1 MRNLIL
7 MAGAAA
13 IALAAPI
20 HAQGQGRGQGGQGK
34 GQAAERS
41 ERGQG
46 QGRAGNRGRG
56 AERGERAA
64 RPDRGPRGRDMR
76 AERSNRGQEAR
87 DERGNRGGGDADN
100 RERRADRGDARG
112 RGPGRAEDRAERRM
126 EREVRRGERRAERRI
141 ERRAVRVA
149 NPAEIVRLRYA
160 PNRGFVRGCPPGLA
174 RQNAACLPPGQL
186 RRLREE
192 RGWQASLWP
201 RYRDDDYRYWNGNLV
216 SINSAGA
223 IAGFIPLAGGALW
236 PSNPWPANYAYDP
249 VPDYYR
255 DYYGWDGPY
264 DYRYADG
271 LVYGLDPETQ
281 MIQQLVGMLAGD
293 DWSIGQAMPAGYDVY
308 NVPYAYRDQYYDTPD
323 EWYRYSDGYIYQVD
337 PTTQLVQAAIQL
349 LA

>member
-1 MRNLIL
+1 MRNLML
-7 MAGAAA
+7 LAGAAA
-13 IALAAPI
+13 IALAAPL
-20 HAQGQGRGQGGQGK
+20 HAQGQGRGQGGHGKGHDVEQRDRGEGK
-34 GQAAERS
+34 GQAA
-41 ERGQG
+41 
-46 QGRAGNRGRG
+46 NRGRA

-64 RPDRGPRGRDMR
+64 RPDRGSRGR
-76 AERSNRGQEAR
+76 EAR
-87 DERGNRGGGDADN
+87 AERGNRGQGNADRRAERGEERN
-100 RERRADRGDARG
+100 VRRVERRAEQDVR
-112 RGPGRAEDRAERRM
+112 RA

-149 NPAEIVRLRYA
+149 NPAEIVRLRTA

-186 RRLREE
+186 RRLQAE
-192 RGWQASLWP
+192 RSWYANWWP
-201 RYRDDDYRYWNGNLV
+201 RYRGDEYRYWNGSLYRLEPTGIV
-216 SINSAGA
+216 
-223 IAGFIPLAGGALW
+223 AGFIPLAGGALW
-236 PSNPWPANYAYDP
+236 LNNVWPADYAYDP

-255 DYYGWDGPY
+255 DYYGWDDPY

-281 MIQQLVGMLAGD
+281 MIQQLVGLLAGD

-323 EWYRYSDGYIYQVD
+323 EWYRYSDGYLYQVD
-337 PTTQLVQAAIQL
+337 PTTQLVRAVIQL